1 MTRENQCAVYAR
13 VSTRDQNPENQLLEL
28 RAFANV
34 NSFEIVAEYVDHGE
48 SGAKVYDNRKSQHFA
63 LREAARRGKFC
74 PFGVV
79 LVWKFDRFARSAREL
94 HNALYDF
101 ERAGIRFL
109 SMREQMD
116 TKSVSGRMMFSVLAG
131 VAEMELG
138 LTRERIFAGLARAR
152 AEGKRLGR
160 PRKLSIPKAEAG
172 YEMRCRGM
180 SWREIGRGLGISKD
194 VARDAVLRFA
204 SEQKSERK
212 AVRGNDPS

>member
-1 MTRENQCAVYAR
+1 MTRENQCAIYAR

-28 RAFANV
+28 REFAGK
-34 NSFEIVAEYVDHGE
+34 NSFAIAAEYVDHGE
-48 SGAKVYDNRKSQHFA
+48 SGSKVYDNPKSRHFA

-116 TKSVSGRMMFSVLAG
+116 TKSVAGRKMFSVLAG

-152 AEGKRLGR
+152 AQGKTFGR
-160 PRKLSIPKAEAG
+160 PRKLSLPKIEAA
-172 YEMRCRGM
+172 YEMRCRGLN
-180 SWREIGRGLGISKD
+180 WTEIGRNFGVRRD
-194 VARDAVLRFA
+194 VVRDGVLRFA
-204 SEQKSERK
+204 AEEKNGRK
-212 AVRGNDPS
+212 A

>member
-1 MTRENQCAVYAR
+1 MTRDDQCAIYAR
-13 VSTRDQNPENQLLEL
+13 VSTRDQKPENQLLEL
-28 RAFANV
+28 REFAKR
-34 NSFEIVAEYVDHGE
+34 NSLTIAAEFVDHGE
-48 SGAKVYDNRKSQHFA
+48 SGAKVYDNPKSQHFA
-63 LREAARRGKFC
+63 LRKTAQRGKFC

-94 HNALYDF
+94 HNALHDF
-101 ERAGIRFL
+101 EAAGIRFL

-116 TKSVSGRMMFSVLAG
+116 TKSVAGRMMFAVLAG

-172 YEMRCRGM
+172 YEMRCRGL
-180 SWREIGRGLGISKD
+180 SWREIGRNLGVAKD
-194 VARDAVLRFA
+194 VARESVLRFA
-204 SEQKSERK
+204 EEQKDETD
-212 AVRGNDPS
+212 RGGS